1 MALCVR
7 VLPGQPISG
16 DLVAEDHYM
25 SKTDKDINALLRSKR
40 LRIDEGR
47 YSKALSIL
55 RVRHDSSDLSD
66 LSEEEL
72 RTVAWKKEWCVRFL
86 REASNIEERW
96 QPRRTLEDFGVF
108 VEIHRDAMVVS

>member
-16 DLVAEDHYM
+16 DLVAEDYYM

-47 YSKALSIL
+47 YSKTLWIL

-72 RTVAWKKEWCVRFL
+72 RTVAWKKE
-86 REASNIEERW
+86 
-96 QPRRTLEDFGVF
+96 
-108 VEIHRDAMVVS
+108 

>member
-1 MALCVR
+1 
-7 VLPGQPISG
+7 
-16 DLVAEDHYM
+16 M

-47 YSKALSIL
+47 YSKTLWIL

-72 RTVAWKKEWCVRFL
+72 RTVAWKKE
-86 REASNIEERW
+86 
-96 QPRRTLEDFGVF
+96 
-108 VEIHRDAMVVS
+108 